1 MNWQKLY
8 PKNMELNNT
17 STGLASD
24 PLHPQTKIL
33 YKKKTYFILLLPKM
47 ISYLH

>member
-33 YKKKTYFILLLPKM
+33 YKKRRTSFY
-47 ISYLH
+47 